1 MKTLEAVL
9 GEAAVRLVWAVGAE
23 NVRKNGV
30 VMQRKMKQ
38 KGRKGE
44 KKGQGKVMYMINE
57 NFIMPLGPFVAFCN

>member
-9 GEAAVRLVWAVGAE
+9 DEAAVRLVWAVDAE
-23 NVRKNGV
+23 SARKNGV

-44 KKGQGKVMYMINE
+44 KKGQGKVMYMISE
-57 NFIMPLGPFVAFCN
+57 NFIMRL